1 MLVPIVDFGENLRI
15 LREGPSVGLPLHADG
30 ESVFAYIEPSLFPA
44 QTLVSG

>member
-1 MLVPIVDFGENLRI
+1 LRI